1 MVKIFISPY
10 CASCRKA
17 RKFLQEME
25 VPHEVINIFSTK
37 LTKEDLLQILEL
49 SDVGTD
55 DLISTR
61 SKIYRE
67 GDIDIESM
75 TLDELLDFILK
86 NPTVMKRPIIID
98 DRKLAVGYDPDEITA
113 FLPRATKELLER
125 CGNCHMLADCNMVET
140 LKRCQQQLAKE
151 QAEKKG
157 NEEKNLG

>member
-25 VPHEVINIFSTK
+25 VPHEVINIFSTQ
-37 LTKEDLLQILEL
+37 LTKEDLLEILKR

-61 SKIYRE
+61 SKIYKE
-67 GDIDIESM
+67 GGIDIDSM

-140 LKRCQQQLAKE
+140 LKRCQQELA
-151 QAEKKG
+151 QAQREREDKDQH
-157 NEEKNLG
+157 